1 MIDKKIKAAEA
12 ANKIIKE
19 RAEQEKKDAVANAA
33 AAKQQAQIAA
43 AAKTAELM
51 EEKSEGTS
59 RQPETTDDYSNHS
72 SPKQN
77 TEQATAKQQETL
89 LNRLDMYTSFVWDKY
104 DVDKDGSLDATEF
117 ETFLRVITQRGDAI
131 TSEDCQRFLRQMDR
145 SGDGKLQRDELVAFA
160 GSGFEMG
167 EKEAKE
173 YASRSVMHQLLVV
186 FVNKLREAILYDA
199 DFEKQVKAAKLV
211 ENVWAK
217 YGKSKKRI
225 VLMNLFF

>member
-51 EEKSEGTS
+51 EEKSEGTP

-77 TEQATAKQQETL
+77 TAQATAKQQETL

-117 ETFLRVITQRGDAI
+117 ETFLR
-131 TSEDCQRFLRQMDR
+131 
-145 SGDGKLQRDELVAFA
+145 GKETNCSIQFPC
-160 GSGFEMG
+160 
-167 EKEAKE
+167 
-173 YASRSVMHQLLVV
+173 
-186 FVNKLREAILYDA
+186 
-199 DFEKQVKAAKLV
+199 
-211 ENVWAK
+211 
-217 YGKSKKRI
+217 
-225 VLMNLFF
+225 LFFLSWLDHDLIQITKILVNLSNLKCFRG